1 MERASATRCCS
12 PPDRVCGIFVGV
24 VLEADARQ
32 GAAGGDARLGG
43 GQVLQP
49 EHDVLQDRHVREQ
62 GVVLEHQADAP
73 PLGLEEGPRPADLA
87 PIHQHPA
94 GGRRLDPCGDA
105 QQRGLSA
112 ARMAEQ
118 ADDLA
123 RLDGQRDAVERAQA
137 AIDLNDVLEGE
148 LGRDR
153 GARRAALAPSGQAK
167 PVAGGAGG
175 GSVIPLPP
183 RSGACPGAAPDRPRA
198 DPRPREGHPRRRAS
212 ALRNRR
218 ERGLPGSPPL
228 SAPRG
233 PAGPRSHRGRNA
245 PGSPSVVP

>member
-1 MERASATRCCS
+1 M
-12 PPDRVCGIFVGV
+12 RVFVGV
-24 VLEADARQ
+24 VLEADAGQ
-32 GAAGGDARLGG
+32 GAARGDARLGG

-87 PIHQHPA
+87 PVHQHPA

-137 AIDLNDVLEGE
+137 VIDLNEVLEGE

-153 GARRAALAPSGQAK
+153 SARRAALPPSGQPK

-175 GSVIPLPP
+175 G
-183 RSGACPGAAPDRPRA
+183 
-198 DPRPREGHPRRRAS
+198 
-212 ALRNRR
+212 
-218 ERGLPGSPPL
+218 
-228 SAPRG
+228 
-233 PAGPRSHRGRNA
+233 
-245 PGSPSVVP
+245 